1 MKKQNK
7 TAEFKISVKKY
18 NAFLCKS
25 EFEDELKRILKEPK
39 KKKKR

>member
-7 TAEFKISVKKY
+7 TTEFKISVKKY

-25 EFEDELKRILKEPK
+25 EFEGELKRILKEL
-39 KKKKR
+39 KKKR